1 MKSNFSWTHSTN
13 KTIRT
18 PRVRLLSQ
26 GTTQPLI
33 NEALMKA
40 VKAWQGAKLL
50 SFLELAE
57 TNAAPDIQEKIRETV
72 SQSQHTRNPR
82 NETPIQPA
90 TALTRT
96 LQLVA
101 QRPSLVPAAYAQL
114 GRAPAA
120 ACAVSRQWSRLLAQ
134 AGGLNMILAKH
145 SLKSWLAWLAWLVA
159 QRG

>member
-1 MKSNFSWTHSTN
+1 
-13 KTIRT
+13 
-18 PRVRLLSQ
+18 
-26 GTTQPLI
+26 
-33 NEALMKA
+33 MKA
-40 VKAWQGAKLL
+40 VKAWQGSKLL

-57 TNAAPDIQEKIRETV
+57 TNAAPDIQEKSGRWSRSHNTP
-72 SQSQHTRNPR
+72 RNPR

-145 SLKSWLAWLAWLVA
+145 SLKSWLAWLAWLAA